1 MAVVAAVVVAA
12 VAAVVAADERAQLV
26 EELTLEIEFSDHVRL
41 NHIPIACD
49 RNMA

>member
-1 MAVVAAVVVAA
+1 MVVAA
-12 VAAVVAADERAQLV
+12 VAVVVVAADERAQLV